1 MDQND
6 VITSFFMLKL
16 TNGFQER
23 LAFDITDSS
32 AHFNDRDFGI
42 FSRRIAVKS
51 AFDLIGD
58 VWDNLYG
65 SAAEIAS
72 SFLLQDRPVNLSGCD
87 IGIFCQTFIDK
98 TFIMSQIQIRF
109 GSVIGYKYFSVLY
122 RIHGSGINIDVRVEF
137 LHGHRIS
144 AGFQKPAE

>member
-32 AHFNDRDFGI
+32 AHFNDRDFCI
-42 FSRRIAVKS
+42 
-51 AFDLIGD
+51 
-58 VWDNLYG
+58 
-65 SAAEIAS
+65 
-72 SFLLQDRPVNLSGCD
+72 
-87 IGIFCQTFIDK
+87 
-98 TFIMSQIQIRF
+98 FIMSQIQIRF

>member
-32 AHFNDRDFGI
+32 THFNDRDFCI
-42 FSRRIAVKS
+42 FSRRISVKS

-58 VWDNLYG
+58 VWDNLHG
-65 SAAEIAS
+65 SATEITS
-72 SFLLQDRPVNLSGCD
+72 SFLL
-87 IGIFCQTFIDK
+87 
-98 TFIMSQIQIRF
+98 
-109 GSVIGYKYFSVLY
+109 
-122 RIHGSGINIDVRVEF
+122 
-137 LHGHRIS
+137 
-144 AGFQKPAE
+144 